1 MLQTTEVDRFLAY
14 LKANRGLSANTL
26 KAYRCDVEGCL
37 AFLRD
42 RGIEDLNAV
51 TLADLRAWMAA
62 ESRGHARSS
71 MARKTVAV
79 RRFFAWAQQHDV
91 IGTDPAATLMTPKI
105 PSALPAVLNEK
116 QAARLME
123 VVDDDAGVEGKKTAM
138 ATVDDD
144 SVGLD
149 GADVRDQI
157 PADPQSKA
165 AQKPEDQG
173 EPSREARSLAL
184 RDAAMVELLY
194 ATGIRVAELTALN
207 VGDIDF
213 VNRTARVTGKGDK
226 QRVVPFG
233 VPAGHAIEMWL
244 NGSGAGD
251 GPVLG
256 RKALCNQRSG
266 DALFL
271 GARGG
276 RIDQRVVRGV
286 VHDKAAEAG
295 VPDISPHA
303 LRHSAATHLLD
314 GGADLRQVQEML
326 GHSSLKTTQRYTH
339 VSIEQ
344 LKARYSQAFP
354 RA

>member
-26 KAYRCDVEGCL
+26 KAYRGDVESCF

-51 TLADLRAWMAA
+51 TLADLRAWMAT

-79 RRFFAWAQQHDV
+79 RRFFAWAEQHDV

-105 PSALPAVLNEK
+105 PSALPSVLNEK

-123 VVDDDAGVEGKKTAM
+123 VVDDDAVGVATDGQETVGTAVNKNGYDLRNVGK
-138 ATVDDD
+138 
-144 SVGLD
+144 
-149 GADVRDQI
+149 
-157 PADPQSKA
+157 ADPQSES
-165 AQKPEDQG
+165 AQTKGSQNG
-173 EPSREARSLAL
+173 SSVEALSMAL
-184 RDAAMVELLY
+184 RDAAMMELLY